1 MTIGEKIRKVWYYWL
16 LATLI
21 LILSINAL
29 VNLILPGSSRLLGPL
44 AEKPWVWQFELNG
57 VHIYVPWLLFLLIL
71 VVLISVSI
79 FVKSLKRRDRSM
91 KFSDEDTYE
100 EKLFSKWSTLLLS
113 VITVILFFLYLYQI
127 SEGPIGTDPAPDW
140 FWLVMAVF
148 LLAVTINFGILTI
161 KIDPEGI
168 LIGYGIFKKR
178 ISWNRVEDSYLDET
192 SALRY
197 GGWGLR
203 ITRVGGRWR
212 SVYNVVGGPK
222 VVVSLN
228 KGWIREVVFST
239 KDPEKVMK
247 TIDRHL
253 SSH

>member
-57 VHIYVPWLLFLLIL
+57 VHIYIPWLLFLLIL

-113 VITVILFFLYLYQI
+113 VITVILFFLYIYQI

-161 KIDPEGI
+161 KIGPEGI

-178 ISWNRVEDSYLDET
+178 ISWNRVEDSYLDEA
-192 SALRY
+192 SAIRY
-197 GGWGLR
+197 GGWGIRLG
-203 ITRVGGRWR
+203 RVDGKWR
-212 SVYNVVGGPK
+212 TVYNVIGGPR
-222 VVVSLN
+222 VVISLN
-228 KGWIREVVFST
+228 KGWIREYVFST
-239 KDPEKVMK
+239 KDPNEVMR
-247 TIDRHL
+247 TIYHYI
-253 SSH
+253 STQ